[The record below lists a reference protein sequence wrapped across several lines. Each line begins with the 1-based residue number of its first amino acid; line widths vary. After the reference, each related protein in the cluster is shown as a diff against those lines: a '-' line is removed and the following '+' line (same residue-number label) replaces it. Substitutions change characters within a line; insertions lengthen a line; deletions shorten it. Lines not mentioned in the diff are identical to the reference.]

1 MITRDLDRAV
11 YDAARHE
18 DRVLGIRIL
27 PPWADTYADVLYVEA
42 VEASGRRAVAEI
54 RMGERH
60 QRLRASLGA
69 LKEATR

>member
-18 DRVLGIRIL
+18 DRVLGIRVL

-42 VEASGRRAVAEI
+42 VEATGRRAVAEL
-54 RMGERH
+54 RMDARH
-60 QRLRASLGA
+60 QRLRASLDT
-69 LKEATR
+69 LKGATR